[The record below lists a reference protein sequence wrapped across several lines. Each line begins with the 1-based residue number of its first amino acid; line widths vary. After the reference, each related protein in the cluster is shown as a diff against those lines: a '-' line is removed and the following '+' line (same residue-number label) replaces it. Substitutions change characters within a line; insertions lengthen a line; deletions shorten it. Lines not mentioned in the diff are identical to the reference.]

1 MDGRKVEDMAPIRVL
16 IVDDHPVFREG
27 LVRVMDN
34 EENIEVIQEVADG
47 EQALAKAKELRPDV
61 ILMDVNLPSMN
72 GIQATREIKSIAPR
86 VAVIVLTAYHDD
98 EQLLQ
103 AERAGASAYFPK
115 YVTPI
120 QLIDAVRRV
129 YNGENLLSPAATDVR
144 AASVPESKED
154 ALLSEDDK
162 FVPLSGREMEI
173 LQYVARG
180 YSNKEIAT
188 DLNISRQ
195 TVKNHMTA
203 ILRKLTVD
211 DRTQAALYALRRG
224 WIRLQDTGD

>member
-1 MDGRKVEDMAPIRVL
+1 MAPIRVM

-27 LVRVMDN
+27 LVRVLEAEPDVQ
-34 EENIEVIQEVADG
+34 VILEVADG
-47 EQALAKAKELRPDV
+47 DEALRKARDLRPDV

-72 GIQATREIKSIAPR
+72 GIQATREIKQVAPHISI
-86 VAVIVLTAYHDD
+86 IVLTAYHDD
-98 EQLLQ
+98 DQLLQ
-103 AERAGASAYFPK
+103 AERAGAAGYFPK
-115 YVTPI
+115 YVTPS
-120 QLIDAVRRV
+120 QLVEAVRRV
-129 YNGENLLSPAATDVR
+129 SCGEQLIGEAAGSL
-144 AASVPESKED
+144 ASASHSEAVSQD
-154 ALLSEDDK
+154 ATLSEAEER

-203 ILRKLTVD
+203 ILRKLTVE